1 VRLRELAAL
10 YSSICNALR
19 RRISSEPDVWDS
31 SIAPRDL
38 TTRPALGYGTP
49 EFPVPLDTGTP
60 RTFEMVLLSLS
71 VLIGFAETPLF
82 EAVANAPTCGS
93 PPIVEG
99 LTGTSSVSSSAVTV
113 LLLSRGSI
121 MAP

>member
-1 VRLRELAAL
+1 M
-10 YSSICNALR
+10 
-19 RRISSEPDVWDS
+19 WDPT
-31 SIAPRDL
+31 IAPLEL
-38 TTRPALGYGTP
+38 TTSPALGYGTP
-49 EFPVPLDTGTP
+49 EFTVPLDTGTP

-71 VLIGFAETPLF
+71 VIIGFAKTPLF

-113 LLLSRGSI
+113 L
-121 MAP
+121 